1 MFNPTHLTLSRH
13 NIYYLRFPI
22 PKELHPTGK
31 ATEIKVSL
39 KTRCPHE
46 ALHLSR
52 TLVYAASSYIKG
64 RVFTSMDYKEIRAIL
79 TNHFSTVLENRKAK
93 IDVKGALSAS
103 EAALQEI
110 HMDAM
115 DGEINV
121 NREAYPKA
129 DWKYASDEV
138 IENLLSRL
146 NLDIPKGTREFGL
159 FRIEYLKAQR
169 DTIKKVLD
177 YNAGYNG
184 YTLGAVS
191 NEAINVLP
199 TASTAKLIDIYNLYE
214 DEKLKLKHW
223 TPKTAKDS
231 RSQVSLLAEFLG
243 QDAPMDI
250 TNKRTAE
257 VKTMLV
263 TIPKQP
269 RSKPKYK
276 RLSIPEL
283 MRLEHDEGM
292 SEKNINKY
300 LQTYSGLYDW
310 AVRRGDIT
318 NNFFKHLITKL
329 KEREAPR
336 DAFSLQQVET
346 MKAALVS
353 NGKDYKDHHKWC
365 MLIAMYTGARLNEVA
380 QLEIADVVTEEG
392 VLCFHFTDQVKSS
405 PDNKKSIKTRASIR
419 FVPVHSC
426 LIGFGLNGY
435 VSKIKE
441 AGHTR
446 LFPELPYD
454 KNNGYGRNVG
464 RWFSQFFLEDLGIK
478 TDKLS
483 FHSFRHTVASCLLQA
498 DVQEPIVKSITGHA
512 SKGVLQ
518 EVYAKGYT
526 ISQKAEALSR
536 LPY

>member
-13 NIYYLRFPI
+13 NVYYLRFPI
-22 PKELHPTGK
+22 PKALHPTGK

-64 RVFTSMDYKEIRAIL
+64 RVFTSMDYQEIRAIL
-79 TNHFSTVLENRKAK
+79 TNHFNTVLESRKAK
-93 IDVKGALSAS
+93 IAAKGALSVS
-103 EAALQEI
+103 ETAREEI
-110 HMDAM
+110 HMDAISR
-115 DGEINV
+115 EIEV
-121 NREAYPKA
+121 NREAYPKST
-129 DWKYASDEV
+129 WKYASDEV
-138 IENLLSRL
+138 IEALLPRL
-146 NLDIPKGTREFGL
+146 NIDIPKGTREFEL
-159 FRIEYLKAQR
+159 FRVEYLKAQR

-177 YNAGYNG
+177 YNAGFDG
-184 YTLGAVS
+184 YTLGATT
-191 NEAINVLP
+191 NEPIAALP

-231 RSQVSLLAEFLG
+231 RSQISLLVEFLG
-243 QDAPMDI
+243 QDEPMDI

-269 RSKPKYK
+269 RNKPKYK

-283 MRLEHDEGM
+283 MRLKHDEGM

-318 NNFFKHLITKL
+318 NNYFKHLITKL
-329 KEREAPR
+329 KNKEAPR
-336 DAFSLQQVET
+336 DAFSLQQMEI

-353 NGKDYKDHHKWC
+353 NGKGYKDHHKWC
-365 MLIAMYTGARLNEVA
+365 TLIAMYTGARLNEIA
-380 QLEIADVVTEEG
+380 QLEIADIITEEG
-392 VLCFHFTDQVKSS
+392 SLCFHFTNQVKSS
-405 PDNKKSIKTRASIR
+405 PDNRKSIKTRNSIR
-419 FVPVHSC
+419 FLPVHSC
-426 LIGFGLNGY
+426 LIEFGLNDY
-435 VSKIKE
+435 VSKIKK

-464 RWFSQFFLEDLGIK
+464 RWFSKFFLKDLGIK
-478 TDKLS
+478 TEKLS
-483 FHSFRHTVASCLLQA
+483 FHSFRHTVASCLLQV

-512 SKGVLQ
+512 GKGVLQ

-526 ISQKAEALSR
+526 ISQKVEALSK